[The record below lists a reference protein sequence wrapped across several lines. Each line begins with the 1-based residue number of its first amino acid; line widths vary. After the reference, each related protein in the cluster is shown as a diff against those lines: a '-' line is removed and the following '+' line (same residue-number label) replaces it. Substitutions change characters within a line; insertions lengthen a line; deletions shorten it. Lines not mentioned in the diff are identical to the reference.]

1 MLLFDDSFLII
12 YKFAS
17 IIPIFIYCPTS
28 LIYEKYE
35 FVVVVDIVLVLVLVL
50 ILKLLLFFNREKTS
64 VIKSSIYLLIYLP
77 ITPSNA
83 TKKCK

>member
-35 FVVVVDIVLVLVLVL
+35 FVVVVDIVLVLVL